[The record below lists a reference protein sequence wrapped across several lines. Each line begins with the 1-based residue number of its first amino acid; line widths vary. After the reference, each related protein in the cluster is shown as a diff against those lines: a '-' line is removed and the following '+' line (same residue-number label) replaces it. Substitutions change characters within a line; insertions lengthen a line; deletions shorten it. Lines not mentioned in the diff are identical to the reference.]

1 MSIFV
6 ALKETT
12 RSSTTKENVSMAD
25 IVASFEDINSASTAL
40 SALATT
46 AAKLEKSLEITQ
58 ALENIDGYVAGVTAI
73 ESYGISLRTI
83 GNEDMAYSVAT
94 AFEDSND
101 TTVATEAISDTLKS
115 VWEKMKEYA
124 KKVWEFIRNLF
135 IKVVNFIRGMF
146 GKGGV
151 GVEELKELLKKADKD
166 KRTYLDA
173 DEFPEATAKRLT
185 NDVSFILMTNEGK
198 LGVKEYTDF
207 YNKKVKVIENFNK
220 DNTINDFTEILNTIN
235 DIKVEGVVEALKFIT
250 EIKEEKVS
258 DDVKSII
265 EDEIGDDE
273 IIINVAANADELFVV
288 TFVKKDEFD
297 DAVKEFNNAGE
308 ESDNDKKVSKLA
320 DALRKLK
327 NNFDIKGY
335 SIKIPSK
342 EVDDRY
348 EDIVPLDFNDAKSFV
363 DALEN
368 GAKKAEKVA
377 SDLEKAIE
385 KVEKAFDKAK
395 INIDDKNDKKV
406 AELFLSIA
414 NAFFTKLAKE
424 AFQMTAK
431 AILEVASP
439 RAGSVVKESVRLYK
453 KNK

>member
-101 TTVATEAISDTLKS
+101 TTVATEAISDTLKN

-185 NDVSFILMTNEGK
+185 NDVSVILMTNEGK

-207 YNKKVKVIENFNK
+207 YNKKVKVIEEFNK
-220 DNTINDFTEILNTIN
+220 DDRINEFTDFLNNVNNINVSGVKNAVEFITNVTEISDINN
-235 DIKVEGVVEALKFIT
+235 DI
-250 EIKEEKVS
+250 
-258 DDVKSII
+258 KSII
-265 EDEIGDDE
+265 EDEMGDDE
-273 IIINVAANADELFVV
+273 VIINVQYNANEVFAV
-288 TFVKKDEFD
+288 TFVKKDDYE
-297 DAVKEFNNAGE
+297 DAVKEL
-308 ESDNDKKVSKLA
+308 NDAKEVDKIA

-348 EDIVPLDFNDAKSFV
+348 EDIVPLDYSDAKSFV

-368 GAKKAEKVA
+368 AAKKAEKVA
-377 SDLEKAIE
+377 TNVEKVIE
-385 KVEKAFDKAK
+385 KVEKDFDKFK
-395 INIDDKNDKKV
+395 INIDNKDNKKV
-406 AELFLSIA
+406 AELALAIA
-414 NAFFTKLAKE
+414 NAYYTKLAKE
-424 AFQMTAK
+424 EMQNLAK